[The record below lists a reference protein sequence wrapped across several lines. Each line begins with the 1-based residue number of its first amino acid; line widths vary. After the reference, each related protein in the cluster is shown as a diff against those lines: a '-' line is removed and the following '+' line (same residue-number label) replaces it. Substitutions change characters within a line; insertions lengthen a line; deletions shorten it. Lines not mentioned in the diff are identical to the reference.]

1 MQERRATVRAAQRCP
16 GMVSGTTRDG
26 RFEFSVSATVA
37 DPVDVVVAGGGTA
50 GAVAAIAAARAGARV
65 LLVEARGYLG
75 GMMTA
80 GNAGLTTYIVHEKD
94 ESCRAALMAD
104 LREHPEAVHVAGGIP
119 MEITRRLAA
128 SGAAALTSGQPGAYV
143 FASQGDFKVLLV
155 EMAREAGVRFLLH
168 TAVVDV
174 HREGKRVLG
183 ALVHNKS
190 GIELVPAAQFV
201 DATGDG
207 DLAALAGVPF
217 FKGVGPEDQVYLEN
231 MGTLGAMGQMGI
243 MFRMGGVDTGKLFA
257 HLRGKP
263 EAFQVQRVAGQSIE
277 EAWKAARR
285 GDMACFVVKVR
296 GLGGV
301 QLYNSPIP
309 GVYTVCCPC
318 FEGDGTS
325 ARDLSAG
332 EIGLAVEARRYASR
346 LREAAPGFERALIL
360 DLPEIGVRETRHIR
374 GDYLLTLK
382 DILLMTRFPDSIG
395 RGSHPVDTKPVPS
408 YLKDAD
414 LPSRFHFHIP
424 YRCLLASEVDNLL
437 LAGRCVSCTHEASGC
452 MRVTVQCMVTGQAA
466 GTAAALAASRGSDPR
481 ELPVEELRRRL
492 EADGVLL

>member
-1 MQERRATVRAAQRCP
+1 ML
-16 GMVSGTTRDG
+16 SGTRIGST
-26 RFEFSVSATVA
+26 FEYSASATVA
-37 DPVDVVVAGGGTA
+37 EAVDVVVAGGGSA

-94 ESCRAALMAD
+94 ESARAALMAD
-104 LREHPEAVHVAGGIP
+104 LRDRPAAVHVAGGIP
-119 MEITRRLAA
+119 MEIPRRLAA
-128 SGAAALTSGQPGAYV
+128 CGAATLTSGQPGAYV

-168 TAVVDV
+168 STVVDA
-174 HREGKRVLG
+174 HMQGKRIAGV
-183 ALVHNKS
+183 LVHNKS
-190 GIELVPAAQFV
+190 GMQLVPSGAFV

-217 FKGVGPEDQVYLEN
+217 FKGVGVEDEVYREDR
-231 MGTLGAMGQMGI
+231 GTLGAMGHMGV
-243 MFRMGGVDTGKLFA
+243 MFRMGGVDTERCFE
-257 HLRGKP
+257 HLGRNP
-263 EAFQVQRVAGQSIE
+263 EAFQVQRVAGQGME
-277 EAWKAARR
+277 EALACARR
-285 GDMACFVVKVR
+285 GDMACFVVKVS

-301 QLYNSPIP
+301 QLYNSPVP

-332 EIGLAVEARRYASR
+332 EVGLAREVRRYASR
-346 LREAAPGFERALIL
+346 LREAVPGFERALIL
-360 DLPEIGVRETRHIR
+360 DLPEIGVRETRHIH
-374 GDYLLTLK
+374 GDYLLTLR

-424 YRCLLASEVDNLL
+424 YGCLLAKGVDNLL

-452 MRVTVQCMVTGQAA
+452 MRTTVQCMVTGQAA
-466 GTAAALAASRGSDPR
+466 GTAAAMSVSRGVDPR
-481 ELPVEELRRRL
+481 GLVVEDLRRRL
-492 EADGVLL
+492 AEDGVPL